1 MEPMTMMMIGSI
13 AAPLVGGLIGAISGA
28 SDRDQAQQT
37 ALDAYNE
44 LLKIGVAP
52 DMAAS
57 VALEPFRITGELDPQ
72 LMKKF
77 EQGGAFV
84 PKEYKAL
91 SLQPA
96 DFQKKTMAGKYSP
109 QIEEAIQA
117 QPSKVAEISEDP
129 KLREAQLRAL
139 RALETKAATGFGPQE
154 RATLNKIR
162 QQTEGDTQAKLQS
175 IRDNM
180 AARGISGSGS
190 ELAMQLQAAQAGA
203 NQAAMQGDELAAN
216 AAANALQAI
225 QAQASQAGGMR
236 TQDFNVA
243 NTKAAAEDAINRFNT
258 ENAIAR
264 QSRNVSNLNQA
275 DLYNL
280 GQAQDISN
288 ANTDLANKILM
299 QDWQNRQDIGNQN
312 TGLLNEAALFNT
324 KRGQSVSDANTQQ
337 YYNLAAQKQN
347 IMNQNT
353 QMKNADAYRK
363 LQGQQQNWENQAKLA
378 QNKSNAKLGQATQ
391 LQNQANQQAQMWSG
405 IGSGIGQGLQGMAN
419 YNQNQN
425 FINNIRPSGV
435 GYSGISAGTS
445 GSPSLTEDNFLGI
458 NPEFAPNVNTQRN
471 KRIFSWK
478 K

>member
-1 MEPMTMMMIGSI
+1 MPFVIDDAIMIGSI

-28 SDRDQAQQT
+28 ADRDQAQQT

-57 VALEPFRITGELDPQ
+57 VALEPFRLTGELDPQ

-77 EQGGAFV
+77 EQGGVFV
-84 PKEYKAL
+84 PQEYKAL

-109 QIEEAIQA
+109 QIEQAIQS
-117 QPSKVAEISEDP
+117 QPSKVAQISEDP
-129 KLREAQLRAL
+129 KLREAQLGAL
-139 RALETKAATGFGPQE
+139 KALETKSATGFGPQE

-162 QQTEGDTQAKLQS
+162 QQTEGDTQSKLQAIKDS
-175 IRDNM
+175 M

-258 ENAIAR
+258 ENAIGR

-280 GQAQDISN
+280 GQAQEASN
-288 ANTDLANKILM
+288 ANVDLANKILM
-299 QDWQNRQDIGNQN
+299 SDWQNKQDTGNQN
-312 TGLLNEAALFNT
+312 TGLLNQASLFNT
-324 KRGQSVSDANTQQ
+324 QRGQQVSDANTQQ
-337 YYNLAAQKQN
+337 YYNLAGQKQN
-347 IMNQNT
+347 VMNQNT
-353 QMKNADAYRK
+353 QMQNADAYRK

-378 QNKSNAKLGQATQ
+378 QNKSAAKLGQAS
-391 LQNQANQQAQMWSG
+391 LFQNKANQEGQMWAG
-405 IGSGIGQGLQGMAN
+405 LGSSLGQGLQGMAN
-419 YNQNQN
+419 YNQNQD
-425 FINNIRPSGV
+425 FIKSIKPSAV
-435 GYSGISAGTS
+435 GFSARTS
-445 GSPSLTEDNFLGI
+445 NSPSLTDDNFLGI

-471 KRIFSWK
+471 KRTFSWTK
-478 K
+478 